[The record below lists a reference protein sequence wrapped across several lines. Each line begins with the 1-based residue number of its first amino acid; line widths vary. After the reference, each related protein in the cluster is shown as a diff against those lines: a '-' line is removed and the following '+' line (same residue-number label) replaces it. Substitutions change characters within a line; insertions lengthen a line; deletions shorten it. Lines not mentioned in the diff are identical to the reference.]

1 MALTSDDVLNIA
13 NLARLEISEAEISA
27 YQEKL
32 TNILDMV
39 DQLTAAD
46 TEGVVPMAH
55 PLDMAQRLRD
65 DVVTETDQRKLYQE
79 NASQTEA
86 GLYLVP
92 VVIE

>member
-1 MALTSDDVLNIA
+1 MALTTDDVLHIA
-13 NLARLEISEAEISA
+13 NLARLEITEAEVDVYSK
-27 YQEKL
+27 KL

-65 DVVTETDQRKLYQE
+65 DVVTENDKRRLFQQ

-92 VVIE
+92 KVLE